1 MARIG
6 LFYRSRSSYFYSH
19 SPKKPVEAFDKAFL
33 GGLRLIKDC
42 FKVKTEVEC
51 ILNDTLIM
59 PFRKQVFDLL
69 FISTAGIVIP
79 VLYNTHI
86 LTKNLDEYEKMWYEG
101 H

>member
-1 MARIG
+1 M
-6 LFYRSRSSYFYSH
+6 
-19 SPKKPVEAFDKAFL
+19 
-33 GGLRLIKDC
+33 KDC